1 MAASAVFTILVGGR
15 SRGQSLSEF
24 MILLSVMVLYILAF
38 SMIYGGQ
45 QSNQFYFLESLL
57 GKTVGESVALGTSAA
72 YIAGN
77 GSAIDVRIASVE
89 GDISIAGNS
98 VLVTLEDR
106 VVYSPI
112 VCSAVNG
119 NFSSGLK
126 TARNYYGN
134 ITVG

>member
-1 MAASAVFTILVGGR
+1 
-15 SRGQSLSEF
+15 
-24 MILLSVMVLYILAF
+24 MILLSVMVLYVIAF

-45 QSNQFYFLESLL
+45 QSNQFYFIESLL
-57 GKTVGESVALGTSAA
+57 GRTVGESVALGSSAA

-77 GSAIDVRIASVE
+77 GSEVQVKIAGVE
-89 GDISIAGNS
+89 GNLSVVGNS

-106 VVYSPI
+106 VVHSPM
-112 VCSAVNG
+112 VSSSVYG
-119 NFSSGLK
+119 NLSSGLK

>member
-1 MAASAVFTILVGGR
+1 MAGSALFTPAGKR

-24 MILLSVMVLYILAF
+24 MILLSVMVLYLLAF

-45 QSNQFYFLESLL
+45 TANQFYFIESLL
-57 GKTVGESVALGTSAA
+57 GKTVGESVALGASAA

-77 GSAIDVRIASVE
+77 GSSVDVRIASVE
-89 GDISIAGNS
+89 GDVEVRRHS

-106 VVYSPI
+106 VVHSPI
-112 VCSAVNG
+112 ISSAVSG
-119 NFSSGLK
+119 DFSSGLK
-126 TARNYYGN
+126 TARNFYGN

>member
-1 MAASAVFTILVGGR
+1 MPPGQKHPLFCR
-15 SRGQSLSEF
+15 KKSRGQSLTEF
-24 MILLSVMVLYILAF
+24 MILLSIMVLYILAF
-38 SMIYGGQ
+38 SVIYGGQ

-57 GKTVGESVALGTSAA
+57 GKTVGESVALSASAA

-77 GSAIDVRIASVE
+77 GSSTDVRIGTVQ
-89 GDISIAGNS
+89 GDISVSGHS

-106 VVYSPI
+106 VVHSPI
-112 VCSAVNG
+112 VCSAVSG

-126 TARNYYGN
+126 AARNSYGN

>member
-1 MAASAVFTILVGGR
+1 MARSALFTLVKGR

-45 QSNQFYFLESLL
+45 TANQFYFIESLL
-57 GKTVGESVALGTSAA
+57 GKTIGESVALGASAA

-77 GSAIDVRIASVE
+77 GSQVDVRIANVE
-89 GDISIAGNS
+89 GDVSVAGNS

-106 VVYSPI
+106 VVHSPI
-112 VCSAVNG
+112 ICSAVNG
-119 NFSSGLK
+119 DFSSGLK
-126 TARNYYGN
+126 TARNHYGN

>member
-1 MAASAVFTILVGGR
+1 MARSALFTLVKGR

-45 QSNQFYFLESLL
+45 TANQFYFIESLL
-57 GKTVGESVALGTSAA
+57 GKTIGESVALGASAA

-77 GSAIDVRIASVE
+77 GSQVDVRIASVE
-89 GDISIAGNS
+89 GEVSVVGNS
-98 VLVTLEDR
+98 VQVALEDR
-106 VVYSPI
+106 VVHSPI
-112 VCSAVNG
+112 ICSAVSG
-119 NFSSGLK
+119 DFSAGLK
-126 TARNYYGN
+126 TARNSYGN

>member
-1 MAASAVFTILVGGR
+1 MAKSAFFTPVKGR

-24 MILLSVMVLYILAF
+24 MILLSVMILYILVF

-45 QSNQFYFLESLL
+45 QTNQFYFIESLL

-77 GSAIDVRIASVE
+77 GSSIEVRIASVE
-89 GDISIAGNS
+89 GDINISGHS
-98 VLVTLEDR
+98 VQVVLEDR
-106 VVYSPI
+106 VVHSPL
-112 VCSAVNG
+112 VCSAVSG
-119 NFSSGLK
+119 NFSAGLK